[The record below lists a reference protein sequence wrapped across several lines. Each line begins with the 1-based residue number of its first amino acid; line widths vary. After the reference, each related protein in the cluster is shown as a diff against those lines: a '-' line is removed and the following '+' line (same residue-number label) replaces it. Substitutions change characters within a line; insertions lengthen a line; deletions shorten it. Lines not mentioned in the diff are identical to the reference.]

1 MKFSLFH
8 RTDSITLCL
17 FLFAGMFLAFF
28 VGKYVA
34 KIRKSKPEV
43 NGEMKS
49 LQGALLALLGL
60 ILAFSFG
67 ISGSRYEQARSI
79 LVEEANDIGT
89 AVLRADLYNDSV
101 RKVFRKHFQTYVEAR
116 IHLYE
121 VVTDTLP
128 YLKHRAEMHDAQDH
142 LWKLATDQSKLP
154 NMLIPSN
161 QMVPALN
168 SMFDISMSR
177 DVLFRTQIPD
187 LILYMLFIMAL
198 VSSFL
203 TGIIS
208 GRMGV
213 KEWIIV
219 VSFIFFST
227 LIIYTTL
234 DLGRPLRGFIQADSG
249 QQAIIDLREMF
260 K

>member
-1 MKFSLFH
+1 MIL
-8 RTDSITLCL
+8 T
-17 FLFAGMFLAFF
+17 FF

-34 KIRKSKPEV
+34 NIRKTKPEV

-49 LQGALLALLGL
+49 LQGALLGLLGL

-67 ISGSRYEQARSI
+67 LSGSRYEQARNI

-101 RKVFRKHFQTYVEAR
+101 RKVFRNHFETYVEAR

-121 VVTDTLP
+121 DVTDTLP
-128 YLKHRAEMHDAQDH
+128 YLKHIAEMRDAQDH

-154 NMLIPSN
+154 NMLVPSN

-168 SMFDISMSR
+168 SMFDIALSR
-177 DVLFRTQIPD
+177 DVMFRTQIPD
-187 LILYMLFIMAL
+187 LILYMLFILAL

-203 TGIIS
+203 TGLIS
-208 GRMGV
+208 GRMSV

-234 DLGRPLRGFIQADSG
+234 DLGRPLRGFIKAENG
-249 QQAIIDLREMF
+249 EKAITDLRDMF

>member
-1 MKFSLFH
+1 M
-8 RTDSITLCL
+8 
-17 FLFAGMFLAFF
+17 FLFAGMFLLFF
-28 VGKYVA
+28 VGKTVSKFNVA
-34 KIRKSKPEV
+34 KPEV
-43 NGEMKS
+43 DSGMKS
-49 LQGALLALLGL
+49 LQGALLGLLGL

-67 ISGSRYEQARSI
+67 ISGSKYEQTRNI

-89 AVLRADLYNDSV
+89 AVLRADLYNDSI
-101 RKVFRKHFQTYVEAR
+101 RKVFRTHFETYVEAR
-116 IHLYE
+116 IRLYE
-121 VVTDTLP
+121 NLSDTGP
-128 YLKHRAEMHDAQDH
+128 YLKYKAEMQGAQDR

-168 SMFDISMSR
+168 SMFDIAVSR
-177 DVLFRTQIPD
+177 DVMFKTHVPD
-187 LILYMLFIMAL
+187 LILYMLFTLAL

-203 TGIIS
+203 TGLIS
-208 GRMGV
+208 GKMNV

-219 VSFIFFST
+219 LSFIFFST

-234 DLGRPLRGFIQADSG
+234 DLGRPLRGFIKAESG
-249 QQAIIDLREMF
+249 ERAITDLRELF